1 MDGRGRQQP
10 AAEMRTAEAGAA
22 AADMLAAEV
31 GTAAT
36 ATAAVTTAN
45 LTMEIGRGPRG
56 RRRRILRWG

>member
-10 AAEMRTAEAGAA
+10 AAEMTAEVGAA

-45 LTMEIGRGPRG
+45 LTMGIGRGPRG